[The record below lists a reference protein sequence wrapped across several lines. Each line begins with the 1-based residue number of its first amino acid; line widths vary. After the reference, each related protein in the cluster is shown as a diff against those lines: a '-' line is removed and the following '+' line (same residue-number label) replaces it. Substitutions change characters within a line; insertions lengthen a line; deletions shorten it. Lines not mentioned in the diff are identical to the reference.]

1 MPTASVPRF
10 AGYGN
15 AYNSEDVEQVRHG
28 RRVVVTGMGA
38 VTPLGCNVDTFWSAL
53 CAGRSGIGP
62 VTRFDAS
69 QYTCRIAGELDGWDP
84 DSLFSKKDLRHLDQ
98 FAQYAICAAEEA
110 VRSASLLDGS
120 VDLGRVGVIIGSGIG
135 GIGTTE
141 TEHERLLKNGPKR
154 SSPFM
159 IPMEILNMA
168 SAHVSIRHGFTGP
181 SFAVVSACASGA
193 HSIGDAARMIA
204 WGDADVMV
212 TGGTES
218 GITPLS
224 FAGFCAARALS
235 GRNDQPQQ
243 ASRPFDKDRDGFVMG
258 EGSGLVVLEDLD
270 HARRRSA
277 PILAEISGYG
287 ASCDAHHITAPVPGG
302 LGAAKAIR
310 SAIDDAGLSI
320 DDVDYINAHG
330 TSTLANDSEET
341 AAIKT
346 VFGEHAY
353 KLAVSSNKSM
363 IGHTLGAAGAIEFIA
378 TVMTI
383 RDGVIPA
390 TINLDEPGPG
400 CDLDYTPH
408 KSVERPVRVAI
419 SNSLGFGGHNS
430 CLLAKRFEAD
440 E

>member
-1 MPTASVPRF
+1 M
-10 AGYGN
+10 
-15 AYNSEDVEQVRHG
+15 RHG
-28 RRVVVTGMGA
+28 RRVVVSGLGA
-38 VTPLGCNVDTFWSAL
+38 VTPLGCDVDTVWSAL
-53 CAGRSGIGP
+53 CAGRSGVGP
-62 VTRFDAS
+62 VTRFDAA
-69 QYTCRIAGELDGWDP
+69 QYSSRIAGELEGWEP
-84 DSLFSKKDLRHLDQ
+84 ESLFSSKDLRHLDL
-98 FAQYAICAAEEA
+98 FAQYAICAADEA
-110 VRSASLLDGS
+110 VRSSGLRNGS
-120 VDLGRVGVIIGSGIG
+120 VDPDRAGVLIGSGIG
-135 GIGTTE
+135 GINTTE
-141 TEHERLLKNGPKR
+141 AEHERLLKHGPKR

-168 SAHVSIRHGFTGP
+168 AAHVAIRHGFRGP

-212 TGGTES
+212 AGGTES

-235 GRNDQPQQ
+235 TRNDQPEQ

-258 EGSGLVVLEDLD
+258 EGAGVIVIEELE

-287 ASCDAHHITAPVPGG
+287 ASCDAYHITAPAPGG
-302 LGAAKAIR
+302 PGAAKAIIA
-310 SAIDDAGLSI
+310 AIDDAGLSS

-330 TSTLANDSEET
+330 TSTLANDAEET

-353 KLAVSSNKSM
+353 RLAISSNKSM
-363 IGHTLGAAGAIEFIA
+363 IGHTLGAAGAIEFVA

-383 RDGVIPA
+383 RDGVIPP
-390 TINLDEPGPG
+390 TINLDESGPR

-430 CLLAKRFEAD
+430 CLLVKRFEAD